1 MDFYA
6 IMQSRA
12 ECARAAHILYQ
23 RFSNHP
29 KIKDMEDKITIA
41 PKDDEIWNFR
51 IEFIRPLGCVH
62 EIYGMSISYPSDLL
76 GNRGKKY
83 NEGFPSTIE
92 TALLG
97 TMPNNDIFKS
107 LIIYDENC
115 GYENVIY
122 FPRNDL
128 DGLIE
133 HVIRISNYLSTP
145 LADIVEN
152 QTHDDLDVYQEDY
165 EFNEQSNKVIVEQE
179 I

>member
-1 MDFYA
+1 
-6 IMQSRA
+6 MQSRA
-12 ECARAAHILYQ
+12 ECARAAYILYQ

-29 KIKDMEDKITIA
+29 KIKDMKDKITIP

-51 IEFIRPLGCVH
+51 IVFNRPLECVH
-62 EIYGMSISYPSDLL
+62 EIYGMSISYPPDLL
-76 GNRGKKY
+76 GNRGRKY

-97 TMPNNDIFKS
+97 IMPNNDIFKS
-107 LIIYDENC
+107 RIIYDENC

-122 FPRNDL
+122 FPQNDL

-133 HVIRISNYLSTP
+133 DVIRISNYLSTP

-152 QTHDDLDVYQEDY
+152 ESDYDLDVFQENN
-165 EFNEQSNKVIVEQE
+165 EFDEQLNQVIVEQE